1 MCNRSLSFTQLN
13 SQLGAIALN
22 IKQCSS
28 MWFVEECRCIFHNC
42 ACAPAETLI
51 SRFRAIRRIL
61 FCVPYCECCAYC
73 QKIDAIYTCEFSTFC
88 FYFLVRI
95 CCGFSLVP
103 YYCNFP
109 AEITA
114 SSLQKWDV
122 LKPLRFLL
130 TKLYNCKY
138 CSHWYFVT
146 NCQSNKKEKIR
157 SRWKKNRTLGSKFS
171 PYSRFLEKSRP
182 TSVHQDI
189 TARWHSATIRRKVT

>member
-1 MCNRSLSFTQLN
+1 MVRGRVSCYDAYFTIAHALLPKHSFQG
-13 SQLGAIALN
+13 SEPFVAS
-22 IKQCSS
+22 CS
-28 MWFVEECRCIFHNC
+28 VFHTVN
-42 ACAPAETLI
+42 AVHTDK
-51 SRFRAIRRIL
+51 
-61 FCVPYCECCAYC
+61 
-73 QKIDAIYTCEFSTFC
+73 KIDAIYTCEFSTFC

-114 SSLQKWDV
+114 SSLQKRDV

-138 CSHWYFVT
+138 CSNWYFVT

-157 SRWKKNRTLGSKFS
+157 SR
-171 PYSRFLEKSRP
+171 
-182 TSVHQDI
+182 
-189 TARWHSATIRRKVT
+189 